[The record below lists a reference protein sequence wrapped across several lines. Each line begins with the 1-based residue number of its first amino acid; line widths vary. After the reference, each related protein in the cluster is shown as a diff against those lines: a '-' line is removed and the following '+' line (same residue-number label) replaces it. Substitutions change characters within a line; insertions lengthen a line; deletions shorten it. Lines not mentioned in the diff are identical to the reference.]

1 MLRKISSIDFKSSNT
16 TSGKTVLIRVDY
28 NVPVENEL
36 VTDDYRILKSIPTIK
51 YCLEKGAKVVLMSHM
66 GRPKGKADSK
76 LSLIPAGEKLAELL
90 EMPIK
95 FSNDCISEDAIDVS
109 KNLKDGEIH
118 LLENLRFYNE
128 ETENNSKF
136 ASKLAKH
143 GSIYINDAFGTAHRE
158 HASNAGIVKHF
169 ATKGMGFLM
178 EQEVKFLSDK
188 LTNPPKPLSL
198 IIGGSKIDTKI
209 AVIENFLEV
218 ADNIIIGGAMANTF
232 LLAMNYSV
240 GMSLVENDKVDIA
253 KNLLKKASK
262 KGTNITLP
270 LDFSGELDSFG
281 SGEICI
287 ADAKDIPEN
296 MICEDIG
303 EKSIKLF
310 SKIISS
316 SNTLLWNGTVGVAE
330 NPNFAVGTN
339 RIVDA
344 IVENNLTSI
353 VGGGDTVAAIRNYSE
368 SIIEELSHVSTGGG
382 SCLEMLSG
390 KKLTALEIL
399 KNE

>member
-1 MLRKISSIDFKSSNT
+1 MLRKISTIDFKSSNT

-36 VTDDYRILKSIPTIK
+36 VVDDYRILKSIPTIE
-51 YCLEKGAKVVLMSHM
+51 YCLDQGAKVVLMSHM
-66 GRPKGKADSK
+66 GRPKGKIDDK

-95 FSNDCISEDAIDVS
+95 FSEDCISEDSIDVS
-109 KNLKDGEIH
+109 RNLKDGEIH

-128 ETENNSKF
+128 ETENSSDF
-136 ASKLAKH
+136 SSQLAKH
-143 GSIYINDAFGTAHRE
+143 GSIYINDAFGTAHRN
-158 HASNAGIVKHF
+158 HASNSGITKHF
-169 ATKGMGFLM
+169 ATKGMGLLI
-178 EQEVKFLSDK
+178 EQEMKFLSDK
-188 LTNPPKPLSL
+188 LSNPSKPLTL

-209 AVIENFLEV
+209 GVIENFLGL

-232 LLAMNYSV
+232 LLAMNHRI
-240 GMSLVENDKVDIA
+240 GISLAEKEKMNVA

-262 KGTNITLP
+262 RGTKIILP
-270 LDFSGELDSFG
+270 IDFSGELDTFG
-281 SGEICI
+281 SGDICVPEP
-287 ADAKDIPEN
+287 KDIPDN
-296 MICEDIG
+296 MVCEDIG

-344 IVENNLTSI
+344 IIENQLTSI
-353 VGGGDTVAAIRNYSE
+353 VGGGDTVAAIRNYN
-368 SIIEELSHVSTGGG
+368 EEYINDFSHVSTGGG

-390 KKLTALEIL
+390 KKLPALEML
-399 KNE
+399 KK

>member
-28 NVPVENEL
+28 DVPVENEL

-51 YCLEKGAKVVLMSHM
+51 YCLEQGAKVVIMSHM
-66 GRPKGKADSK
+66 GRPKGKIDTK

-95 FSNDCISEDAIDVS
+95 FSDDCISEDAIDVS
-109 KNLKDGEIH
+109 RNLKDGEIH

-128 ETENNSKF
+128 EALNDFEF

-158 HASNAGIVKHF
+158 HASNAGITKHF
-169 ATKGMGFLM
+169 ATKGMGPLM

-188 LTNPPKPLSL
+188 LSNPSQPLSL

-209 AVIENFLEV
+209 AVIENFLDL

-240 GMSLVENDKVDIA
+240 GMSLVEEDKVSVA

-262 KGTNITLP
+262 KGTNIILP
-270 LDFSGELDSFG
+270 LDFTGELDSFG
-281 SGEICI
+281 SGKICI
-287 ADAKDIPEN
+287 ADVKEIPEN

-303 EKSIKLF
+303 ENSIKLF
-310 SKIISS
+310 SEIISS
-316 SNTLLWNGTVGVAE
+316 SSTLLWNGTVGVAE

-344 IVENNLTSI
+344 IVENQLTSI
-353 VGGGDTVAAIRNYSE
+353 IGGGDTVAAVRNYNE
-368 SIIEELSHVSTGGG
+368 SMIENLSHVSTGGG

-390 KKLTALEIL
+390 KKLPALELL
-399 KNE
+399 KK

>member
-1 MLRKISSIDFKSSNT
+1 MLRKISTIDFKSSNT

-36 VTDDYRILKSIPTIK
+36 VVDDYRILKSIPTIE
-51 YCLEKGAKVVLMSHM
+51 YCLDQGAKVVLMSHM
-66 GRPKGKADSK
+66 GRPKGKIDDK

-95 FSNDCISEDAIDVS
+95 FSEDCISEDSIDVS
-109 KNLKDGEIH
+109 RNLKDGEIH

-128 ETENNSKF
+128 ETENSSDF
-136 ASKLAKH
+136 SSQLAKH
-143 GSIYINDAFGTAHRE
+143 GSIYINDAFGTAHRN
-158 HASNAGIVKHF
+158 HASNSSITKHF
-169 ATKGMGFLM
+169 ATKGMGLLI
-178 EQEVKFLSDK
+178 EQEMKFLSDK
-188 LTNPPKPLSL
+188 LSNPSKPLTL

-209 AVIENFLEV
+209 GVIENFLGL

-232 LLAMNYSV
+232 LLAMNHSV
-240 GMSLVENDKVDIA
+240 GISLAEKEKMNVA

-262 KGTNITLP
+262 RGTKIILP
-270 LDFSGELDSFG
+270 IDFSGELESFG
-281 SGEICI
+281 SGDICV
-287 ADAKDIPEN
+287 ADAKDIPNN

-310 SKIISS
+310 SDIISLS
-316 SNTLLWNGTVGVAE
+316 KTILWNGTVGVAE

-344 IVENNLTSI
+344 IIENQLTSI
-353 VGGGDTVAAIRNYSE
+353 VGGGDTVAAIRNYN
-368 SIIEELSHVSTGGG
+368 EEYINDFSHVSTGGG

-390 KKLTALEIL
+390 KKLPALEML
-399 KNE
+399 KK

>member
-1 MLRKISSIDFKSSNT
+1 MLRKISTIDFKSSNT

-36 VTDDYRILKSIPTIK
+36 VVDDYRILKSIPTIE
-51 YCLEKGAKVVLMSHM
+51 YCLDQGAKVVLMSHM
-66 GRPKGKADSK
+66 GRPKGKIDDK

-95 FSNDCISEDAIDVS
+95 FSEDCISEDSIDVS
-109 KNLKDGEIH
+109 RNLKDGEIH

-128 ETENNSKF
+128 ETENSSDF
-136 ASKLAKH
+136 SSQLSKH
-143 GSIYINDAFGTAHRE
+143 GSIYINDAFGTAHRN
-158 HASNAGIVKHF
+158 HASNSGITKHF
-169 ATKGMGFLM
+169 ATKGMGLLI
-178 EQEVKFLSDK
+178 EQEMKFLSDK
-188 LTNPPKPLSL
+188 LLNPSKPLTL

-209 AVIENFLEV
+209 GVIENFLGL

-232 LLAMNYSV
+232 LLAMNHRI
-240 GMSLVENDKVDIA
+240 GISLAEKEKMNVA

-262 KGTNITLP
+262 SGTKIILP
-270 LDFSGELDSFG
+270 IDFSGELDTFG
-281 SGEICI
+281 SGDICV
-287 ADAKDIPEN
+287 ADAKDIPNN

-310 SKIISS
+310 SDIISLS
-316 SNTLLWNGTVGVAE
+316 KTILWNGTLGVAE

-344 IVENNLTSI
+344 IIENQLTSI
-353 VGGGDTVAAIRNYSE
+353 VGGGDTVAAIRNYN
-368 SIIEELSHVSTGGG
+368 EEYINDFSHVSTGGG

-390 KKLTALEIL
+390 KKLPALEML
-399 KNE
+399 KK

>member
-169 ATKGMGFLM
+169 ATKGMGFLV

>member
-1 MLRKISSIDFKSSNT
+1 MLRKISTIDFKSSNT

-36 VTDDYRILKSIPTIK
+36 VVDDYRILKSIPTIE
-51 YCLEKGAKVVLMSHM
+51 YCLDQGAKVVLMSHM
-66 GRPKGKADSK
+66 GRPKGKIDDK

-95 FSNDCISEDAIDVS
+95 FSEDCISEDSIDVS
-109 KNLKDGEIH
+109 RNLKDGEIH

-128 ETENNSKF
+128 ETENSSDF
-136 ASKLAKH
+136 SSQLAKH
-143 GSIYINDAFGTAHRE
+143 GSIYINDAFGTAHRN
-158 HASNAGIVKHF
+158 HASNSGITKHF
-169 ATKGMGFLM
+169 ATKGMGLLI
-178 EQEVKFLSDK
+178 EQEMKFLSDK
-188 LTNPPKPLSL
+188 LSNPSKPLTL

-209 AVIENFLEV
+209 GVIENFLGL

-232 LLAMNYSV
+232 LLAMNHRI
-240 GMSLVENDKVDIA
+240 GISLAEKEKMNVA

-262 KGTNITLP
+262 RGTKIILP
-270 LDFSGELDSFG
+270 IDFSGELETFG
-281 SGEICI
+281 SGDICV
-287 ADAKDIPEN
+287 ADAKDIPNN

-310 SKIISS
+310 SDIISLS
-316 SNTLLWNGTVGVAE
+316 KTILWNGTLGVAE

-344 IVENNLTSI
+344 IIENQLTSI
-353 VGGGDTVAAIRNYSE
+353 VGGGDTVAAIRNYN
-368 SIIEELSHVSTGGG
+368 EEYINDFSHVSTGGG

-390 KKLTALEIL
+390 KKMPALEML
-399 KNE
+399 KK